1 MGAAR
6 IGTRHSGWLCDARL
20 VRRRLSTPRL
30 RLSSAHCRPSV
41 RTSNQMVRARID
53 IISIK
58 ERKNLEKN
66 KDKKDRKA
74 K

>member
-1 MGAAR
+1 
-6 IGTRHSGWLCDARL
+6 
-20 VRRRLSTPRL
+20 
-30 RLSSAHCRPSV
+30 
-41 RTSNQMVRARID
+41 MVRARID